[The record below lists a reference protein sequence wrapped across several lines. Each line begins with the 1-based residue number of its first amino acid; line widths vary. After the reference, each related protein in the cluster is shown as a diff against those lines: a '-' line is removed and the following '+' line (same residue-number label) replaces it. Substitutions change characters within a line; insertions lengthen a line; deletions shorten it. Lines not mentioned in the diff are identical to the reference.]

1 MADMTK
7 QRLIGALL
15 VLAVILIA
23 ALVLVKNAND
33 NIDETSE
40 VALPKFE
47 SSIQSSDSE
56 IIDVEQETLIDP
68 HNLGDDVAATIN
80 DNSVREAVTTKVD
93 AVINEIKP
101 VAEAS
106 KPEVKPMVIPE
117 KKVAAEKKAEPKKQV
132 VQETK
137 PPTKAKLVGPQW
149 IIQLAS
155 FGVKDNVEALQ
166 KKVKKLGYIAN
177 IQAQAAI
184 NSQDKLIYR
193 LRIGPESDPKKVE
206 VIVSK
211 MKQHLQLTPQIIK
224 LQ

>member
-33 NIDETSE
+33 NIEETSE

-56 IIDVEQETLIDP
+56 VIDVEQETLIDP
-68 HNLGDDVAATIN
+68 HNLGDDVTAAIN
-80 DNSVREAVTTKVD
+80 DNRVREAVTAKID
-93 AVINEIKP
+93 AVINETKP
-101 VAEAS
+101 MADTS
-106 KPEVKPMVIPE
+106 KPEVKPVLIPE
-117 KKVAAEKKAEPKKQV
+117 EKVAAVKKAEPKKKV
-132 VQETK
+132 VPETK
-137 PPTKAKLVGPQW
+137 PLTKAKLVGPQW
-149 IIQLAS
+149 VIQLAS
-155 FGVKDNVEALQ
+155 FGVKDNAESLQ

-177 IQAQAAI
+177 IQAAK

-193 LRIGPESDPKKVE
+193 LRIGPEADRNKVDE
-206 VIVSK
+206 IVSK
-211 MKQHLQLTPQIIK
+211 MKQHLQLNPQVIK